1 MKTVLAIAFVT
12 LLVGC
17 ANTPTAAPRPQL
29 YPNATYNK
37 IGAAAASNEIDACL
51 SKANAAGHNPVANDH
66 AAAQGAARGGVMGGV
81 AGVVGGLVTGRGVE
95 QSLKSGAASAAVGGA
110 VGAAGGAMQPTQV
123 NPTYRNFVQRCVSEK
138 GLEIIGWS
146 K

>member
-1 MKTVLAIAFVT
+1 
-12 LLVGC
+12 
-17 ANTPTAAPRPQL
+17 
-29 YPNATYNK
+29 
-37 IGAAAASNEIDACL
+37 
-51 SKANAAGHNPVANDH
+51 
-66 AAAQGAARGGVMGGV
+66 
-81 AGVVGGLVTGRGVE
+81 VE